1 MKRGFSLIEVL
12 IGVFVLALALLGVAA
27 VFAATTRQIA
37 QQREEIMAQIARRN
51 AEALQPNVAVE
62 LIEGWNLQQIMSTVD
77 GIEIYC
83 ATFVSDT
90 PPPIRV
96 MIAIRSGGELQIVD
110 SNIYVPVNGDV
121 VVSWYGFHSVVRD
134 DRLFNQPFER
144 EKPYLVIPYEKSQML
159 DVHRMDNIRPF
170 LNK

>member
-27 VFAATTRQIA
+27 VFAGTTRQIA
-37 QQREEIMAQIARRN
+37 QQREEIMARTARRS
-51 AEALQPNVAVE
+51 AEALQPHIPNE
-62 LIEGWNLQQIMSTVD
+62 LTDGWNVQRIMSTVD
-77 GIEIYC
+77 GIDVYC

-110 SNIYVPVNGDV
+110 SNTYVPVNGDV

-134 DRLFNQPFER
+134 DQLINQSFER
-144 EKPYLVIPYEKSQML
+144 TQPYLVIPYEKSQML
-159 DVHRMDNIRPF
+159 DVHRMYNTPPF